1 MNSGSRPAY
10 RAPRT
15 GEEQKLCALFAA
27 ALGTDRVGLDD
38 DFFASGGDSMMVM
51 QVALQIRI
59 EFGREVPIRMFFE
72 ARTVGGLVERMQL
85 A

>member
-1 MNSGSRPAY
+1 MNSVSGPAY

-15 GEEQKLCALFAA
+15 PEEEKLCALLAA

-38 DFFASGGDSMMVM
+38 DFFAAGGDSMMVIRL
-51 QVALQIRI
+51 ALHIQE
-59 EFGREVPIRMFFE
+59 EFGKELPIRMFFE
-72 ARTVGGLVERMQL
+72 ARTVKDLIERMQL